1 MLLKTKAYDV
11 FMIILIIIYTL
22 LIFVFFAFDD
32 VSACTE
38 SEKQSKEDRELI
50 FYIIELAILGLF
62 VIEIALH
69 IYAYNLLYLRDIW
82 NLIDFIVIILSVIFV
97 LLDMFLPESGFK
109 NILRIRGIFR
119 MLRVFLLVRKLNT
132 LRVKRE
138 LLKQGL
144 TDLGYDLRSPLE
156 KVIDILKE
164 IQSKMHSDEDKIK
177 TDIDYCLKII
187 QSGKLYEVNLEDQD
201 GEKN

>member
-1 MLLKTKAYDV
+1 V
-11 FMIILIIIYTL
+11 
-22 LIFVFFAFDD
+22 
-32 VSACTE
+32 
-38 SEKQSKEDRELI
+38 
-50 FYIIELAILGLF
+50 ILGIF

-82 NLIDFIVIILSVIFV
+82 NLIDFIVILLSVLFV
-97 LLDMFLPESGFK
+97 LLDMFLPDSGFK

-138 LLKQGL
+138 VLKRGL
-144 TDLGYDLRSPLE
+144 TEMGYDLRSPLE

-164 IQSKMHSDEDKIK
+164 IH
-177 TDIDYCLKII
+177 
-187 QSGKLYEVNLEDQD
+187 
-201 GEKN
+201 

>member
-1 MLLKTKAYDV
+1 
-11 FMIILIIIYTL
+11 MIILIIIYTL
-22 LIFVFFAFDD
+22 LIFVFFAYDD
-32 VSACTE
+32 VSACTAE
-38 SEKQSKEDRELI
+38 ERRNQKDREII
-50 FYIIELAILGLF
+50 FYIIELVILGMF

-82 NLIDFIVIILSVIFV
+82 NLIDFIVILLSVLFV
-97 LLDMFLPESGFK
+97 LLDMFLPDSGFK

-138 LLKQGL
+138 VLKRGL
-144 TDLGYDLRSPLE
+144 TEMGYDLRSPLE

-164 IQSKMHSDEDKIK
+164 IH
-177 TDIDYCLKII
+177 
-187 QSGKLYEVNLEDQD
+187 
-201 GEKN
+201 